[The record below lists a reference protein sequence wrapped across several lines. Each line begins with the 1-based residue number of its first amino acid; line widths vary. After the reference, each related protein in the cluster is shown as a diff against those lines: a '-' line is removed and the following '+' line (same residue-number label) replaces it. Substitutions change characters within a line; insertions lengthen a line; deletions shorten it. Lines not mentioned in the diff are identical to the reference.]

1 MLEQKKVNRNRIFR
15 LIYERKSCKRQD
27 IADELLLSLPTVNQ
41 NLKELMEQGLVT
53 ASGEFSSTGGRKPQ
67 VIMPVRESRLTIA
80 LNIRKTYVRIVLV
93 DLFGDVVRS
102 EREELQFADTDE
114 YSETLG
120 AITDAFIVKQKI
132 HKLQILGVG
141 ITIPGIFD
149 RESERIL
156 IAPTLG
162 IENYN
167 IKKLTRYIKYPA
179 IVVNDARASAFTYIR
194 RNDSLKYGIYLLVD
208 RGVGGCI
215 INDGKLTRGVNNRA
229 GEIGHMIV
237 VPGGRKCACGKRGC
251 LESYISIARIAE
263 EYGAEMEAFFIP
275 GSRWT
280 SEFEEYMKMLALGI
294 SNLYTIFDSPVIIG
308 GGLAVFLEP
317 HIDKLYENMKEIIP
331 TLLDGPDIR
340 IDASSKKESLTGAAL
355 MLIEDFIKSV

>member
-1 MLEQKKVNRNRIFR
+1 MLEQKKINRNRIFR

-67 VIMPVRESRLTIA
+67 VIMPVCDSRLTIA
-80 LNIRKTYVRIVLV
+80 LNIRKTYVRVVLV
-93 DLFGDVVRS
+93 DLFGDVVKS
-102 EREELQFADTDE
+102 EREELQFSDTDE
-114 YSETLG
+114 YSEKLG
-120 AITDAFIVKQKI
+120 AITDAFIAKQKI

-162 IENYN
+162 IENYD

-229 GEIGHMIV
+229 GEIGHMTV
-237 VPGGRKCACGKRGC
+237 VPGGRKCSCGKRGC

-263 EYGAEMEAFFIP
+263 EYGAEMEAFFVP
-275 GSRWT
+275 ERRWI

-294 SNLYTIFDSPVIIG
+294 SNLYTIFDSPIIIG

-317 HIDKLYENMKEIIP
+317 HIDKLYENMKEIFPI
-331 TLLDGPDIR
+331 LLDGPDIR
-340 IDASSKKESLTGAAL
+340 IDASSRKESLTGAAL

>member
-1 MLEQKKVNRNRIFR
+1 MLELKKINRSRIYR

-41 NLKELMEQGLVT
+41 NLKELMEEGLVA

-67 VIMPVRESRLTIA
+67 MLMPVRDSRLTVA
-80 LNIRKTYVRIVLV
+80 LNIRKTYVRVVLV
-93 DLFGDVVRS
+93 DLFGDVAAS
-102 EREELQFADTDE
+102 ERQELEFADSDE
-114 YSETLG
+114 YSEKLG
-120 AITDAFIVKQKI
+120 KITDTFIAEQRIEKQR
-132 HKLQILGVG
+132 ILGVG

-149 RESERIL
+149 RESERIR

-162 IENYN
+162 IADYD
-167 IKKLTRYIKYPA
+167 IRKLTRYIKYPA

-194 RNDSLKYGIYLLVD
+194 RNDSLKYGVYLLVD

-215 INDGKLTRGVNNRA
+215 INDGKLIRGMNNRA
-229 GEIGHMIV
+229 GEIGHMTI
-237 VPGGRKCACGKRGC
+237 VPGGRKCACGKCGC
-251 LESYISIARIAE
+251 MESYISVAGIPE
-263 EYGAEMEAFFIP
+263 EYGAEMDAFFTP
-275 GSRWT
+275 KSRWA
-280 SEFEEYMKMLALGI
+280 SEFDEYMKMLALGI

-308 GGLAVFLEP
+308 GGLAAFLEP
-317 HIDKLYENMKEIIP
+317 HLDELYGKIKEINP
-331 TLLDGPDIR
+331 LLSDGLDIR